1 MRDIKA
7 YSGIIFVYGALIKH
21 SSPGIVKAVYSSI
34 FNDLEIFRVTDA
46 YSVTLTG
53 AKPEGEGKP

>member
-1 MRDIKA
+1 ME
-7 YSGIIFVYGALIKH
+7 H